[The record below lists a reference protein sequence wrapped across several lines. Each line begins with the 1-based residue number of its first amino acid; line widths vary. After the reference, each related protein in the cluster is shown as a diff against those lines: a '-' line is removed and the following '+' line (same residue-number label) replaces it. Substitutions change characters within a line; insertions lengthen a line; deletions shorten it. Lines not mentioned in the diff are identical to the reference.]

1 MEKTRFI
8 TIINDCFDE
17 NVKARLG
24 TRVSSLFGISPTIIG
39 VGGNLVSNNSHD
51 PAEYQA
57 AGCLIDTL
65 DAANGEKGIILVNV
79 ANRHGKGKKWPNG
92 TPFGYFYINDTLVI
106 STIDGLTLSLV
117 KKLRLINSIQLLD
130 IPEVANKMAEDKIIS
145 VVLAMQIINTQF
157 RSFEFQPR
165 VAKWLVDGITVPA
178 ASYALSNVPQVK
190 SAIWYVDNFGNCKTT
205 ILPKEIEFEN
215 GKDINT
221 NLGVFKCFTRLRDVP
236 DGNKALILGSSGYK
250 NKRFIELVIQGKS
263 AAKEFGLTPS
273 SQVIFT

>member
-130 IPEVANKMAEDKIIS
+130 IPKVANKMTKDKIITDA
-145 VVLAMQIINTQF
+145 LAMQIINTQF

-165 VAKWLVDGITVPA
+165 VAKWLVDGISVPA
-178 ASYALSNVPQVK
+178 ASYALSHVPQVK
-190 SAIWYVDNFGNCKTT
+190 SAVWYVDNFGNCKTT

-250 NKRFIELVIQGKS
+250 DKRFIELVIQGES

>member
-1 MEKTRFI
+1 MEKTKFI

-92 TPFGYFYINDTLVI
+92 TPFGYFYFKKALVV

-130 IPEVANKMAEDKIIS
+130 IPKVANKMAKDKIITDA
-145 VVLAMQIINTQF
+145 LAMQIINTQF

-165 VAKWLVDGITVPA
+165 VAKWLVDGISVPA
-178 ASYALSNVPQVK
+178 ASYALSHVPQVK

-250 NKRFIELVIQGKS
+250 NKRFIELVIQGES
-263 AAKEFGLTPS
+263 AAKVFGLTPS

>member
-106 STIDGLTLSLV
+106 STIDGITLSLV

-178 ASYALSNVPQVK
+178 ASYTLSHVPQVK

-236 DGNKALILGSSGYK
+236 NGNKALILGSSGYK

>member
-1 MEKTRFI
+1 MEKTKFI

-92 TPFGYFYINDTLVI
+92 TPFGYFYFKKALVV

-130 IPEVANKMAEDKIIS
+130 IPKVANKMAKDKIITDA
-145 VVLAMQIINTQF
+145 LAMQIINTQF

-165 VAKWLVDGITVPA
+165 VAKWLVDGISVPA
-178 ASYALSNVPQVK
+178 ASYALSHVPQVK